1 MECIKNDFSNMIN
14 DLIIKEKNETEKMAK
29 IEEIEYY
36 DNLLKNIENGFTNNN
51 YDTSN
56 LDNGQDE
63 ILKTEKV
70 TITLTT
76 VENQKNNTNT
86 NMI

>member
-1 MECIKNDFSNMIN
+1 
-14 DLIIKEKNETEKMAK
+14 MAK

-36 DNLLKNIENGFTNNN
+36 DNLLKNIDNGFTNNY
-51 YDTSN
+51 YDISN

-76 VENQKNNTNT
+76 AENQKNNTNI

>member
-1 MECIKNDFSNMIN
+1 
-14 DLIIKEKNETEKMAK
+14 MAK

-36 DNLLKNIENGFTNNN
+36 DNLLKNIENGFTNNY